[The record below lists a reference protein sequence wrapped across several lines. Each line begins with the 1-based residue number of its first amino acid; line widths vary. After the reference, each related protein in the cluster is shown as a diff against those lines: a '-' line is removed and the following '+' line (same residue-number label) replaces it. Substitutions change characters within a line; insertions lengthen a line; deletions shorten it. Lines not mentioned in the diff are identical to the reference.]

1 MYYLYHTKI
10 GGICYYTDSKIMSK
24 EAFVEVL
31 KKKYHQVNAVVT
43 AVEKSTEKPKPQPGL
58 RLIYVNSKNSVTI
71 VRILKE
77 NPELADEIREKLSES
92 GTAEK
97 VVDIICEAISE
108 YCAGPSK
115 EEIKG
120 AMQAKADEE
129 PVGGAVIVYN
139 NYLIVS

>member
-1 MYYLYHTKI
+1 MYYLYHTKT
-10 GGICYYTDSKIMSK
+10 GGICYYTDSQIMKK

-31 KKKYHQVNAVVT
+31 KKKYHQVNAAVT
-43 AVEKSTEKPKPQPGL
+43 AVTKSAEKPKAQPGI
-58 RLIYVNSKNSVTI
+58 RLIYVNNKNSVNIT
-71 VRILKE
+71 RILKE

-97 VVDIICEAISE
+97 VVEIICEVISE
-108 YCAGPSK
+108 YGAGLSE

-120 AMQAKADEE
+120 AMQANADEE